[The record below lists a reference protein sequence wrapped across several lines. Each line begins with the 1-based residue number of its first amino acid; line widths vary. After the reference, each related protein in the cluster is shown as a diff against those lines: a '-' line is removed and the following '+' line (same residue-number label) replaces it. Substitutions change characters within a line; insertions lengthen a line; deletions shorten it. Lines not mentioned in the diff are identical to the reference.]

1 MYKIIFNLKLKTM
14 NKKLF
19 FFIHIVTILVAFIA
33 CKNDSNSVPIQQ
45 EDLSLEAQTAL
56 DIVNTF
62 RKQVA
67 PSGMSRSI
75 SSSDLNILDCQQEE
89 VLLRKTE
96 NSESTLARPTADE
109 IEKVSLYNIKFE
121 LNGKKGF
128 AYSSPDLRINRV
140 LAYCENGLIEDT
152 IYIKGMAMAIK
163 GITQSCAND
172 LNEYYSND
180 RASSRTNEKTSTNG
194 PFMLTEW
201 SQDAPYNENCGSG
214 CSTTNNGKYPAG
226 CVGIA
231 VAQSVAFLNKYDS
244 QFNLAALKKE
254 KHIYSFSPLAAE
266 VAKFVYHVAAGC
278 KTDFACSGSGSTLA
292 KATDYL
298 QSIGYNQDFL
308 DYYYRK
314 ASSIDNQLIGCL
326 LMDRPVCVGGN
337 TGKGNGHAWVFD
349 GISATTTDRVGEVK
363 KILALHCNWGW
374 GGLGNGWYDNG
385 NWYNP
390 VDQTTFEPI
399 SDNGS
404 FYRNNEYIYFRYTRR

>member
-152 IYIKGMAMAIK
+152 IYIKGMLLK
-163 GITQSCAND
+163 E
-172 LNEYYSND
+172 L
-180 RASSRTNEKTSTNG
+180 
-194 PFMLTEW
+194 P
-201 SQDAPYNENCGSG
+201 
-214 CSTTNNGKYPAG
+214 
-226 CVGIA
+226 
-231 VAQSVAFLNKYDS
+231 
-244 QFNLAALKKE
+244 NLVRM
-254 KHIYSFSPLAAE
+254 I
-266 VAKFVYHVAAGC
+266 
-278 KTDFACSGSGSTLA
+278 
-292 KATDYL
+292 
-298 QSIGYNQDFL
+298 
-308 DYYYRK
+308 
-314 ASSIDNQLIGCL
+314 
-326 LMDRPVCVGGN
+326 
-337 TGKGNGHAWVFD
+337 
-349 GISATTTDRVGEVK
+349 
-363 KILALHCNWGW
+363 
-374 GGLGNGWYDNG
+374 
-385 NWYNP
+385 
-390 VDQTTFEPI
+390 
-399 SDNGS
+399 
-404 FYRNNEYIYFRYTRR
+404 